1 MLGTPLY
8 ISAPGLGHATKDK
21 AFNRLMVAQDVGSAI
36 KGPERGDIYFGSGET
51 AGKLAGTTKHAGN
64 FFVLL
69 PAATQTA
76 GQGIR
81 FGERLPWQTIV
92 KGAQ

>member
-1 MLGTPLY
+1 MPRGVSLSLLGSNFSGL
-8 ISAPGLGHATKDK
+8 SRMSPGFFSTMEAG
-21 AFNRLMVAQDVGSAI
+21 
-36 KGPERGDIYFGSGET
+36 
-51 AGKLAGTTKHAGN
+51 GKLAGTTKHAGN